1 MRYAM
6 MKYVYLSL
14 FTVLSIVG
22 FSQPTAS
29 FSISDNVICE
39 GDCIDIENTSSND
52 VVSSSWSFPS
62 GTPSFYS
69 GMNPGQICFATAGT
83 YTLTLTVTDATGNT
97 SSASQVLTVGSVP
110 TVSITLLDTL
120 GGVPIDDTIIP
131 MYGGM
136 WPSGTVTTGAVI
148 VISGYAAGDSLVW
161 VTPNNGDDVFCFGDL
176 AGVCDTV
183 VVSPYYDSYYI
194 INNISPE
201 GCIAAD
207 TVFVGVLFRDSVIVT
222 VPDAF
227 SPNGDNKNDVLRVI
241 TNVDQDSDYSNGFD
255 GDGGAIVSMNFEV
268 YNRYGQQVFRTTSPQ
283 EGWDG
288 TYKGKTLNA
297 GTFAYKLE
305 YRLIN
310 GLSGSLNGNVTLY
323 K

>member
-1 MRYAM
+1 
-6 MKYVYLSL
+6 
-14 FTVLSIVG
+14 
-22 FSQPTAS
+22 
-29 FSISDNVICE
+29 
-39 GDCIDIENTSSND
+39 
-52 VVSSSWSFPS
+52 
-62 GTPSFYS
+62 
-69 GMNPGQICFATAGT
+69 
-83 YTLTLTVTDATGNT
+83 
-97 SSASQVLTVGSVP
+97 
-110 TVSITLLDTL
+110 
-120 GGVPIDDTIIP
+120 
-131 MYGGM
+131 
-136 WPSGTVTTGAVI
+136 
-148 VISGYAAGDSLVW
+148 
-161 VTPNNGDDVFCFGDL
+161 
-176 AGVCDTV
+176 
-183 VVSPYYDSYYI
+183 
-194 INNISPE
+194 
-201 GCIAAD
+201 
-207 TVFVGVLFRDSVIVT
+207 VGVLFRDSVIVT